1 MTGTTSRPGF
11 GMPGSVTSDAIRQL
25 PKAMQVEG
33 ILLLEE
39 MGLTS
44 VEVAIHSGFSASKR
58 RELIATVR
66 PYRGKEPAGGE
77 A

>member
-1 MTGTTSRPGF
+1 MTGATSRPGF
-11 GMPGSVTSDAIRQL
+11 GMPGSVTSDVIRNL

-44 VEVAIHSGFSASKR
+44 VQVAIHSGLSASKR
-58 RELIATVR
+58 RELIAAVR
-66 PYRGKEPAGGE
+66 PYRGKEPTGGE